1 MDTWEV
7 KCPDCNTVLIVD
19 RKTGKVL
26 EVRRPIVEKGESTG
40 DRFEDARAKV
50 RSIHERAEAK
60 FEATRKAEKEK
71 LSKLDALFKE
81 RKKEIEEGGE
91 PIEKP
96 ESPFGMD

>member
-7 KCPDCNTVLIVD
+7 KCPDCSNVLIVD

-26 EVRRPIVEKGESTG
+26 EVRRPIVDKDAATG

-50 RSIHERAEAK
+50 RSIQERAEAK

-81 RKKEIEEGGE
+81 RKKEIEEAGE